1 MKTRPPYWKP
11 PHDKCDLCGANLYQK
26 PRYRAKLYLK
36 TPRGHPL
43 AAVPY
48 KTMIVCQACLARLQ
62 ASPELRGRFR
72 LRHRR
77 LPTLGAPREAKKNPG
92 LRKYDLPRR
101 RRTKII

>member
-1 MKTRPPYWKP
+1 MKARPPYWKP
-11 PHDKCDLCGANLYQK
+11 PHSRCDLCGANLYLK
-26 PRYRAKLYLK
+26 PRYRAKLYLR

-48 KTMIVCQACLARLQ
+48 KTLIVCQACLARLQ

-77 LPTLGAPREAKKNPG
+77 LPTLGAQR
-92 LRKYDLPRR
+92 PRR
-101 RRTKII
+101 TREREEI